1 MFHSWEMHKQMEITV
16 LSWVVSMSWKTTVF
30 YFFFPR
36 HFKSPVIFT
45 FLWGLIFLMIKLK
58 LM

>member
-1 MFHSWEMHKQMEITV
+1 MFHSWEMHKQMEVAV
-16 LSWVVSMSWKTTVF
+16 LSWVVSMSWKTTLF
-30 YFFFPR
+30 YFFFSR
-36 HFKSPVIFT
+36 HFNSPVIFT